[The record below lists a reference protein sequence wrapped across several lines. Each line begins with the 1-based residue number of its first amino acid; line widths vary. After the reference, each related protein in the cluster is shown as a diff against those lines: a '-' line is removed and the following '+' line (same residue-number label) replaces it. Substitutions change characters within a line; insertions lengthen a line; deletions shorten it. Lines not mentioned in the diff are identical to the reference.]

1 MSIFTQIQ
9 DSIES
14 ASEAKKR
21 VAYYILDNWLEA
33 AFTTASKVAKSA
45 NVSESVVVRFSQ
57 DLGYSGFPD
66 LQKVIQDIVK
76 KRLAMPKT
84 QNINTENKQTN
95 DDAVSIVY
103 NQSVSNLNQTAYNN
117 KLETFVEFKEA
128 IKNARKILIVARKN
142 SYGPAHML
150 NVHINEFYAKSTLFN
165 GETLEALDYIRGMN
179 NEDLVIFISIPTYS
193 SRMGNLSQYVKEK
206 NIKQI
211 AITDNHSTDIS
222 NNASILLITNVEANS
237 YSNSHVSTVMIIDI
251 LNYLLALQD
260 SSTLFKNVE
269 EMNFLNE
276 RFGFSK

>member
-66 LQKVIQDIVK
+66 LQNVIQDIVK

-84 QNINTENKQTN
+84 QNINTENKQTS
-95 DDAVSIVY
+95 DDAVSLVY
-103 NQSVSNLNQTAYNN
+103 NQSVSNLNQVAYNN

-128 IKNARKILIVARKN
+128 IKGARKVLIVARKN

-237 YSNSHVSTVMIIDI
+237 YSNSHVATVMIIDV
-251 LNYLLALQD
+251 LNYLFALQD